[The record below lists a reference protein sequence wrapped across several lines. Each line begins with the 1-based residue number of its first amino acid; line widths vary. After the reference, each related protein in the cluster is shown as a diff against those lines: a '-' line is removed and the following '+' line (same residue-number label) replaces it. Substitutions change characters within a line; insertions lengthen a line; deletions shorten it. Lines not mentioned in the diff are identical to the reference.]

1 MEYKDFVQ
9 KTKDLLDS
17 QKSGWECRYNG
28 YAADILANEDNYIN
42 GAGKFRID
50 DPLVVYSSISKVK
63 DTKRFCYDLRF
74 AGQSVGNIVIGKDG
88 IPKLNVSKTQAA
100 NARNNFGFHD
110 SVLINDEDWPKGT
123 NTIRFRN
130 FYKTKISYDTV
141 LVKSNEH
148 KIESLMLKEFSKSG
162 KSEGKLLRNI
172 QPVTLGKEFFQ
183 LTTPLSASNMKKND
197 GLPEFVNCNAGGG
210 GIDILARVV
219 HKGIFGTRLAVI
231 ELKDENK
238 DSESQKDVM
247 FQALA
252 YATFVACLLRSGKG
266 KEWWQILRNSKIE
279 ADVPEDLHLDVVT
292 LMPKG
297 ASEEGSLEEIKIDKF
312 VTLHP
317 YTLYYELSQNKAEI
331 KDFTGTLKDD
341 LKA

>member
-9 KTKDLLDS
+9 RTKDLLDS

-42 GAGKFRID
+42 GAGKFRIN

-74 AGQSVGNIVIGKDG
+74 AGQSVGNIVVGKDG
-88 IPKLNVSKTQAA
+88 IPKLNVSETQAIC
-100 NARNNFGFHD
+100 ARNNFGFHD
-110 SVLINDEDWPKGT
+110 SVLINDEDWSEGMNAK
-123 NTIRFRN
+123 RFRD
-130 FYKTKISYDTV
+130 FYRAEISYDTV
-141 LVKSNEH
+141 HVKSNEH
-148 KIESLMLKEFSKSG
+148 KIESLMLKEFSKSE
-162 KSEGKLLRNI
+162 KSENKLLRNI
-172 QPVTLGKEFFQ
+172 QPVTLGKKFFQ
-183 LTTPLSASNMKKND
+183 LTTPLSASNMKNND

-219 HKGIFGTRLAVI
+219 HKGVFGTRLAVI

-238 DSESQKDVM
+238 DSEPQKDVM

-252 YATFVACLLRSGKG
+252 YATFVACLLRSGRG
-266 KEWWQILRNSKIE
+266 KEWWQILRNSKRE

-297 ASEEGSLEEIKIDKF
+297 NSQEGSLTPIKIDNF

-317 YTLYYELSQNKAEI
+317 YTLYYELNKDETEI

-341 LKA
+341 LKV